1 LSEFAPEIVERAD
14 LWQILAGRLRYA
26 IISREFKPGQ
36 HLPELTLAERF
47 GVSRVPIREA
57 LIRLD
62 HEGLVRAE
70 PRRGAF
76 VVGMSL
82 ADIRELY
89 EVRAILE
96 VRGAQMAAS
105 AATPDN
111 IASLRHIIQRFNTEG
126 KGGDSQALAAVDI
139 AFHREVMAAAHHRRL
154 LATWDPLSGMIQ
166 TLLTLTNERSN
177 KSRILS
183 AHRPLATAIAAGD
196 AIAAEKATLTSLAGG
211 MRNAERMWSD

>member
-1 LSEFAPEIVERAD
+1 LPESASGIVEPPD
-14 LWQILAGRLRYA
+14 LWQILATRLRYA
-26 IISREFKPGQ
+26 IISRELTPGQ
-36 HLPELTLAERF
+36 HLPELGLAERF
-47 GVSRVPIREA
+47 GVSRVPVREA

-96 VRGAQMAAS
+96 VRGSQLAAA
-105 AATPDN
+105 AATSEN
-111 IASLRHIIQRFNTEG
+111 LANLRRIIRGFNAEA
-126 KGGDSQALAAVDI
+126 KGGDSESLAAVDI
-139 AFHREVMAAAHHRRL
+139 AFHREVMVAAHHRRL
-154 LATWDPLSGMIQ
+154 LATWDPLSGIIQ

-183 AHRPLATAIAAGD
+183 AHRPLSTAIAAGD
-196 AIAAEKATLTSLAGG
+196 AAAAETATLASLAGG
-211 MRNAERMWSD
+211 MRNAELMWAD